1 MIIKRYE
8 IFYADLN
15 PAQGSEIKKIRPVVV
30 VSKTEMNKYLDTIVI
45 CPATTKL
52 HPGWRS
58 RIQCNIDNQ
67 KAEITA
73 AGGKLID
80 AGDCLKNDGNIVD
93 EAFEHLKKVFRLHF
107 HEAMLETGRYII

>member
-1 MIIKRYE
+1 MTIKRYD

-58 RIQCNIDNQ
+58 RIQCKIDNQ
-67 KAEITA
+67 KAEIAVDQIRTIS
-73 AGGKLID
+73 KKRIKNKIDMLSSENSLQLRSLITEMY
-80 AGDCLKNDGNIVD
+80 G
-93 EAFEHLKKVFRLHF
+93 E
-107 HEAMLETGRYII
+107 